1 MSLVSKLKSQV
12 GATKDDGSTIPPS
25 SGSGGSS
32 RGGARDKARSYKRN
46 GGSGGVKARDLA
58 FSKNAPEGVQ
68 FVEAPYAELNER
80 KTAVA
85 QAGKAAAHMGAEFPQ
100 TGLALYADNPNKL
113 YYPYIDKNEQVE
125 PTIPAVYGFLQ
136 KKGGLAGIDEN
147 TFAEAVSSASGI
159 ALDDMPALGATALKM
174 GQANSMMAEPSI
186 MGQVSA
192 SQRTGQNLAAMLKSE
207 RVEDR
212 EAAANYMGLQGEEV
226 KKMQQWDTAAAGDG
240 LITDALNPTGLPPW
254 ANDFAWGALVA
265 GGGGAAVATANAL
278 THQGQQQMNPV
289 AYAAHMQAMNAY

>member
-1 MSLVSKLKSQV
+1 MSKLSKLKAQHGSV
-12 GATKDDGSTIPPS
+12 ADDGTSS
-25 SGSGGSS
+25 SGSSAS
-32 RGGARDKARSYKRN
+32 RARGKARSYKKN
-46 GGSGGVKARDLA
+46 GSSGGVKARDLA

-68 FVEAPYAELNER
+68 FVDAPYAELNER

-85 QAGKAAAHMGAEFPQ
+85 QARKAVEHMGVEFPQ
-100 TGLALYADNPNKL
+100 TGLSLYADNPNKL

-125 PTIPAVYGFLQ
+125 PTIPAVHGFLQ

-174 GQANSMMAEPSI
+174 GQANSMMAEPAI

-192 SQRTGQNLAAMLKSE
+192 GERMGQNLGAMLKSE
-207 RVEDR
+207 RLEDR
-212 EAAANYMGLQGEEV
+212 AAAANYMGLQGEEAA
-226 KKMQQWDTAAAGDG
+226 KMNQWNTAAAGDG
-240 LITDALNPTGLPPW
+240 VIRRDMNPLDLPPW
-254 ANDFAWGALVA
+254 ANDFAWGALLAGA
-265 GGGGAAVATANAL
+265 GGAGAAIGTAHSL
-278 THQGQQQMNPV
+278 SQQGQQQLNPV